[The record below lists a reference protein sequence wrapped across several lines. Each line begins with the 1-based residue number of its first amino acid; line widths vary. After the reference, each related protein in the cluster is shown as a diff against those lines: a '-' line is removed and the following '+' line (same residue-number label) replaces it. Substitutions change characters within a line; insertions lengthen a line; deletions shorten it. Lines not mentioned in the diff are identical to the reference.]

1 MWVCSPR
8 RIVIYVYDVIYVV
21 KNVELRLDLG
31 GVIVC
36 EVIRLVGYGLT
47 MIWRFIIMFEL
58 YMMYCWC

>member
-31 GVIVC
+31 GMFVC
-36 EVIRLVGYGLT
+36 EDIRLVDY
-47 MIWRFIIMFEL
+47 
-58 YMMYCWC
+58 